1 MNRRELFVSLTQE
14 TVEKRCLAAHVGIS
28 ALESLASGGT
38 RLVCVSG
45 SGAEAMRKKFRGHLI
60 KTPVVRRPYRPK
72 ARNW

>member
-1 MNRRELFVSLTQE
+1 MNQRELFVALAQD

-38 RLVCVSG
+38 RLVCMSG
-45 SGAEAMRKKFRGHLI
+45 RGAEAMREKFKRHLI

-72 ARNW
+72 TRR